1 MVNLPTIKQLR
12 YFVALYEHRHFGRAA
27 DACFVSQSAFSVA
40 IRELETLL
48 AVQLVDRTRKQVTI
62 TAIGSE
68 IATQAR
74 LCLRDA
80 EALVEMA
87 RYQQEPLAGRLNL
100 GVIPT
105 IAPFLL
111 PRFMPPL
118 QREYPRLQLYL
129 QEDVTA
135 RLLDGLLAG
144 ELDLVLMA
152 LPYELRHM
160 EVMTL
165 FRDPFRLACR
175 EDSQRVDPHH
185 YRFSR
190 LQQGSVLLLEDG
202 HCLRDHALSA
212 CRIRQQEK
220 VSRFAASTLL
230 TLVQMVDAD
239 LGITYLPAMAENSP
253 LLAQTQVRTYPLDE
267 KAYREIG
274 LVWRRGSARSD
285 EFRQLGEFIRR
296 HRPGMQDSASQP
308 DSESQRASAK
318 DAGIV

>member
-1 MVNLPTIKQLR
+1 MINLPTLRQLR
-12 YFVALYEHRHFGRAA
+12 YFVALDEHRHFGRAA
-27 DACFVSQSAFSVA
+27 ASCFVSQSAFSVA

-48 AVQLVDRTRKQVTI
+48 AVQLVDRTRKRATI
-62 TAIGSE
+62 TAMGSE

-118 QREYPRLQLYL
+118 QREYPKLQLYL
-129 QEDVTA
+129 REDVTA
-135 RLLDGLLAG
+135 RLLENLLAG

-152 LPYELRHM
+152 LPYELRHV

-175 EDSQRVDPHH
+175 AGSERVDPQN

-220 VSRFAASTLL
+220 VSRFAATTLL

-239 LGITYLPAMAENSP
+239 LGITYLPGMAEDSP
-253 LLAQTQVRTYPLDE
+253 LLAHTHVRTYPLDE

-274 LVWRRGSARSD
+274 LVWRRGSARSE
-285 EFRQLGEFIRR
+285 EFRQLGEFIRQ
-296 HRPGMQDSASQP
+296 HRPGVQP
-308 DSESQRASAK
+308 DAA
-318 DAGIV
+318 

>member
-1 MVNLPTIKQLR
+1 MINLPTLRQLR
-12 YFVALYEHRHFGRAA
+12 YFVALEEHRHFGRAA
-27 DACFVSQSAFSVA
+27 AACFVSQSAFSVA

-48 AVQLVDRTRKQVTI
+48 AVQLVDRTRKRATI

-118 QREYPRLQLYL
+118 QSEYPRLQLYL

-135 RLLDGLLAG
+135 RLLDSLLEG

-152 LPYELRHM
+152 LPFELRHV

-175 EDSQRVDPHH
+175 EGSERVDPRN

-220 VSRFAASTLL
+220 VSRFAATTLL

-239 LGITYLPAMAENSP
+239 LGITYLPAMAEDSP
-253 LLAQTQVRTYPLDE
+253 LLAHTHVRTYPLDE

-285 EFRQLGEFIRR
+285 EFRELGEFIRQ
-296 HRPGMQDSASQP
+296 HRPGAQ
-308 DSESQRASAK
+308 E
-318 DAGIV
+318 DAG

>member
-1 MVNLPTIKQLR
+1 MINLPTLRQLR
-12 YFVALYEHRHFGRAA
+12 YFVALDEHRHFGRAA
-27 DACFVSQSAFSVA
+27 ASCFVSQSAFSVA

-48 AVQLVDRTRKQVTI
+48 AVQLVDRTRKRATI
-62 TAIGSE
+62 TAMGSE

-100 GVIPT
+100 GIIPT

-118 QREYPRLQLYL
+118 QHEYPKLQLYL

-135 RLLDGLLAG
+135 RLLAGLLAG

-152 LPYELRHM
+152 LPYELRHV

-175 EDSQRVDPHH
+175 AGSERVDPQN

-220 VSRFAASTLL
+220 VSRFAATTLL

-239 LGITYLPAMAENSP
+239 LGITYLPAMAEDSP
-253 LLAQTQVRTYPLDE
+253 LLAHTHVRTYPLDA

-296 HRPGMQDSASQP
+296 HRPGVQQDA
-308 DSESQRASAK
+308 A
-318 DAGIV
+318 

>member
-1 MVNLPTIKQLR
+1 MINLPTLRQLR
-12 YFVALYEHRHFGRAA
+12 YFVALEEHRHFGRAA
-27 DACFVSQSAFSVA
+27 EACFVSQSAFSVA

-74 LCLRDA
+74 LCLRDT

-118 QREYPRLQLYL
+118 QSEYPRLQLYL

-135 RLLDGLLAG
+135 RLLDSLLEG

-152 LPYELRHM
+152 LPFELRHV

-175 EDSQRVDPHH
+175 EGSERVDPRN

-220 VSRFAASTLL
+220 VSRFAATTLL

-239 LGITYLPAMAENSP
+239 LGITYLPAMAEDSP
-253 LLAQTQVRTYPLDE
+253 LLAHTHVRTYPLDE

-274 LVWRRGSARSD
+274 LVWRRGSARSE
-285 EFRQLGEFIRR
+285 EFRQLGEFIGQ
-296 HRPGMQDSASQP
+296 HRPGAQ
-308 DSESQRASAK
+308 E
-318 DAGIV
+318 DAG

>member
-1 MVNLPTIKQLR
+1 MVHLPTIKQLR
-12 YFVALYEHRHFGRAA
+12 YFVALDAHLHFGRAA

-40 IRELETLL
+40 IRELETVL

-80 EALVEMA
+80 EALVEIA

-175 EDSQRVDPHH
+175 KDSQRVDPHH

-239 LGITYLPAMAENSP
+239 LGITFLPTMAENSP

-267 KAYREIG
+267 KAYREVG

-285 EFRQLGEFIRR
+285 EFRQLGEFIRQ
-296 HRPGMQDSASQP
+296 HRPGIRDSVSQP
-308 DSESQRASAK
+308 ESESQRTSAK